1 MATYATDLNSV
12 YEAGA
17 LGRERAASFAKKNA
31 KAIRSNPELAR
42 RLARAY
48 AAALLVAIDSVI
60 PGGTPR

>member
-1 MATYATDLNSV
+1 MATHASDLNAV

-17 LGRERAASFAKKNA
+17 LGREHAAAFMKKNA
-31 KAIRSNPELAR
+31 KAIRSDRELAQ

-48 AAALLVAIDSVI
+48 AAAVLVAVESAI